1 VGHDG
6 RLLRRRRRVVDTGL
20 DLGHPD
26 LAANVWSNPGE
37 SGAGRESNGADDD
50 GDGLIDDTTG
60 WDWAAGDNQGLDE
73 NGHGTH
79 VSGTIAGRAGDGTGV
94 AGVAWRARLMAL
106 RVLDETGSGRV
117 SDAIK
122 AYGYAAA
129 HGARIVNASLGG
141 GSFSRAERDAIGA
154 ARDVLF
160 VVAAGNEGAD
170 GDTTPSYPCGYDLPN
185 VVCVAASDHRLNAAR
200 AVAAAAG
207 TPAPDTAAGAQT
219 PRPSTPAAP
228 APTPSPQ
235 TTPGSPGPAA
245 PAPTAPVGAPAQT
258 VAPARAPD
266 RIAPGLTVRA
276 PARLALRQARANGVR
291 VTARCSERCALRL
304 GLVVDRATGRR
315 LRLTSTVLARGEAH
329 ISTAGAIDRV
339 VRLSATSRR
348 RLARARTVRV
358 TVTAQATD
366 RAGNRRTRSAALT
379 LRAR

>member
-1 VGHDG
+1 
-6 RLLRRRRRVVDTGL
+6 
-20 DLGHPD
+20 
-26 LAANVWSNPGE
+26 VWSNPGE

-141 GSFSRAERDAIGA
+141 GSFSRAERDAIAA

-160 VVAAGNEGAD
+160 VVAAGNEGAEN
-170 GDTTPSYPCGYDLPN
+170 DT
-185 VVCVAASDHRLNAAR
+185 
-200 AVAAAAG
+200 
-207 TPAPDTAAGAQT
+207 
-219 PRPSTPAAP
+219 P

-245 PAPTAPVGAPAQT
+245 PAPTAPSARPPRRSPRLAHRTASPPASPSARPPASRCARRERTACASRRAARSGAAAAPA
-258 VAPARAPD
+258 P
-266 RIAPGLTVRA
+266 
-276 PARLALRQARANGVR
+276 
-291 VTARCSERCALRL
+291 
-304 GLVVDRATGRR
+304 
-315 LRLTSTVLARGEAH
+315 
-329 ISTAGAIDRV
+329 
-339 VRLSATSRR
+339 RR
-348 RLARARTVRV
+348 RPRDRPAAAPHEHGARARRGAHLDGRRDRPRRASERD
-358 TVTAQATD
+358 VTAAPGPRPHRPGHGD
-366 RAGNRRTRSAALT
+366 RAGDRPGRQPANPVGGSDPPGTMSRLPRRR
-379 LRAR
+379 